1 MRINQGKPCHGS
13 NYTAGRGGNSIR
25 YIVIHF
31 TSNDGDTAQNNCS
44 YFAGANRQAS
54 AHYFV
59 GNDGIYQSVQDKDKA
74 WHCGGTSVY
83 KHKYCRN
90 ANSIGIEMCSRISKG
105 HYVIDSAI
113 VDMTVELTRYLMNK
127 YNVPLENVIR
137 HYDVWDKDCPEP
149 FVRNPEQWINFKNI
163 LKEDEPMTADEK
175 KEFSE
180 LKTMLNN
187 VADKQKAID
196 ESLSNLYEI
205 VKAIKK
211 PMIYNYI
218 DENMPEWAREGVQ
231 WCVDN
236 GIITGTGDGLGL
248 DDKDLKYCTMIMRI
262 MKKLDK

>member
-1 MRINQGKPCHGS
+1 MHINQGKPCHGS
-13 NYTAGRGGNSIR
+13 NYTAGRGGSSIK

-44 YFAGANRQAS
+44 YFAEADRQAS

-90 ANSIGIEMCSRISKG
+90 ANSIGIEMCSRISKITG
-105 HYVIDSAI
+105 KYIIDSRI

-127 YNVPLENVIR
+127 YNVPIENVIR
-137 HYDVWDKDCPEP
+137 HYDVWDKNCPEP
-149 FVRNPEQWINFKNI
+149 FVRNPDQWIEFKNR
-163 LKEDEPMTADEK
+163 LKEDEEMTAEEK
-175 KEFSE
+175 AKMTAIDDS
-180 LKTMLNN
+180 LTNLYKL
-187 VADKQKAID
+187 VADMRKTLDKA
-196 ESLSNLYEI
+196 LN
-205 VKAIKK
+205 
-211 PMIYNYI
+211 PMVYNYI
-218 DENMPEWAREGVQ
+218 DDNMPKWAHEGVK

-236 GIITGTGDGLGL
+236 GIIKGTADGLGL

-262 MKKLDK
+262 MKK